1 MRFSAVIHAGRL
13 FDPLQ
18 DLLLMEQL
26 CAVAAGAGTRARE
39 GGGKTERDDGDG
51 IDHDALFGFNES
63 VIDCVDSTIAGGS
76 HGRCTR

>member
-1 MRFSAVIHAGRL
+1 MRVGAVIHAGGL
-13 FDPLQ
+13 LDPLQ
-18 DLLLMEQL
+18 GLHLMEQL
-26 CAVAAGAGTRARE
+26 CAVAAGADARARE

-51 IDHDALFGFNES
+51 IGHDALFGFNES